1 MTFTD
6 LNKLNMGS
14 LSEIISLTVGLV
26 GEMQRGATVLAG
38 IDNKT
43 PIVTFTAKD
52 KALRKSRGCDDKYE
66 YKEMTDK
73 VEYYDFQPVELPIVV
88 CLQDLWGKMVANG
101 IHLSDDFS
109 ETELAGFMASEVL
122 KVLEA
127 DLLRLAWLDGEK
139 DAEES
144 YNIFKNGGFLKQM
157 ETSSNNITALTLDT
171 NDTTGVVRTMK
182 KLIDAQRPDQLE
194 NSEFFV
200 TSNVMRV
207 FKDFTQQK
215 DNHIAQMIMMDGKP
229 EYYLEGYK
237 INELP
242 HVSASMLADAT
253 LIDAF
258 IAFTPKTNIQIVLED
273 SNVNIKPFLQDAQTR
288 KYYSTTVFAADVRV
302 AVPEI
307 LKLATRKASTPKT
320 ENNGMFNKAE

>member
-6 LNKLNMGS
+6 LNNLNMNS

-43 PIVTFTAKD
+43 PIVTFTAKG
-52 KALRKSRGCDDKYE
+52 KALRKSTGCNGKYE
-66 YKEMTDK
+66 YTEMADK
-73 VEYYDFQPVELPIVV
+73 VKYYDFQPVELPIVV
-88 CLQDLWGKMVANG
+88 CLQDLWGKMVAKG

-127 DLLRLAWLDGEK
+127 DLLRLAWLDGDK
-139 DAEES
+139 DTAVE

-157 ETSSNNITALTLDT
+157 TTSAEQVLSLTLDT
-171 NDTTGVVRTMK
+171 GDTTGVVRTMK
-182 KLIDAQRPDQLE
+182 NLIDSQRPDQKE

-200 TSNVMRV
+200 TSNVMRI
-207 FKDFTQQK
+207 FKDFVQQK

-237 INELP
+237 ISELP
-242 HVSASMLADAT
+242 HVSASMIADT
-253 LIDAF
+253 TKTEAF

-288 KYYSTTVFAADVRV
+288 KYYSTTVFAADVMV

-307 LKLATRKASTPKT
+307 MKLATKAK
-320 ENNGMFNKAE
+320 

>member
-1 MTFTD
+1 MKFTD
-6 LNKLNMGS
+6 LNKLNMES

-26 GEMQRGATVLAG
+26 GEMQKGATVLAG

-52 KALRKSRGCDDKYE
+52 KALRKSTGCDGKYE
-66 YKEMTDK
+66 YTEMADK
-73 VEYYDFQPVELPIVV
+73 VKYYDFQPVELPIVV
-88 CLQDLWGKMVANG
+88 CLQDLWGKMVAKG

-127 DLLRLAWLDGEK
+127 DLLRLAWLDADKTE
-139 DAEES
+139 DA
-144 YNIFKNGGFLKQM
+144 YNIFKNGGFIKQM
-157 ETSSNNITALTLDT
+157 ETSDENILTLTLDT
-171 NDTTGVVRTMK
+171 HDTTGVVRTMK
-182 KLIDAQRPDQLE
+182 KLIDSQRPDQLE

-200 TSNVMRV
+200 TSNVMRI
-207 FKDFTQQK
+207 FKDFTQQN

-242 HVSASMLADAT
+242 HVSASMTADKT
-253 LIDAF
+253 KKEAF

-288 KYYSTTVFAADVRV
+288 KYYSTTVFAADVMV

-307 LKLATRKASTPKT
+307 LKLATKERQLATI
-320 ENNGMFNKAE
+320 EGQL

>member
-6 LNKLNMGS
+6 LNKLNMES

-26 GEMQRGATVLAG
+26 GEMQKGATVLAG

-52 KALRKSRGCDDKYE
+52 KALRKSAGCDGKYE
-66 YKEMTDK
+66 YTEMADK
-73 VEYYDFQPVELPIVV
+73 VKYYDFQPVELPIVV
-88 CLQDLWGKMVANG
+88 CLQDLWGKMVAKG

-127 DLLRLAWLDGEK
+127 DLLRLAWLDGQK
-139 DAEES
+139 DADVA
-144 YNIFKNGGFLKQM
+144 YNIFKNGGFIKQM
-157 ETSSNNITALTLDT
+157 EDSGETILTLTLDT
-171 NDTTGVVRTMK
+171 DDTTGVVRTMK
-182 KLIDAQRPDQLE
+182 KLIDSQRPDQLE

-200 TSNVMRV
+200 TSNVMRI

-242 HVSASMLADAT
+242 HVSASMTADT
-253 LIDAF
+253 TKKEAF

-288 KYYSTTVFAADVRV
+288 KYYSTTVFAADVMV

-307 LKLATRKASTPKT
+307 LKLATKAR
-320 ENNGMFNKAE
+320 

>member
-6 LNKLNMGS
+6 LNNLNMDS

-52 KALRKSRGCDDKYE
+52 KALRKSKGCDDNHE
-66 YKEMTDK
+66 YTEMADK
-73 VEYYDFQPVELPIVV
+73 VKYYDFQPVELPIVV
-88 CLQDLWGKMVANG
+88 CLQDLWGKMVAKG
-101 IHLSDDFS
+101 VHLSDDFS

-127 DLLRLAWLDGEK
+127 DLLRLAWLDGDK
-139 DAEES
+139 DAAVE

-157 ETSSNNITALTLDT
+157 TVSSERVLTLTLNTD
-171 NDTTGVVRTMK
+171 NATGVVSTMK
-182 KLIDAQRPDQLE
+182 KLIDSQRPDQKE

-200 TSNVMRV
+200 TSNVMRI
-207 FKDFTQQK
+207 FKDFVQQK

-237 INELP
+237 ISELP
-242 HVSASMLADAT
+242 HVSASMIADIT
-253 LIDAF
+253 KTEAF

-288 KYYSTTVFAADVRV
+288 KYYSTTVFAADVMV

-307 LKLATRKASTPKT
+307 LKLATKT
-320 ENNGMFNKAE
+320 RG

>member
-52 KALRKSRGCDDKYE
+52 KALRKSKGCDGGYE
-66 YKEMTDK
+66 YTEMTDK
-73 VEYYDFQPVELPIVV
+73 VKYYDFQPVELPIVV
-88 CLQDLWGKMVANG
+88 CLQDLWGKMVAKG
-101 IHLSDDFS
+101 IHMSDDFS

-139 DAEES
+139 AAEES
-144 YNIFKNGGFLKQM
+144 YSIFKNGGFLKQM
-157 ETSSNNITALTLDT
+157 EASSENILTLTLDT
-171 NDTTGVVRTMK
+171 NDDTGVVRTMK
-182 KLIDAQRPDQLE
+182 KLIDTQRPDQLE

-200 TSNVMRV
+200 TSNVMRI

-242 HVSASMLADAT
+242 HVSASMLADT
-253 LIDAF
+253 TDIGAF

-288 KYYSTTVFAADVRV
+288 KYYSTTVFAADVMV

-307 LKLATRKASTPKT
+307 LKLATKK
-320 ENNGMFNKAE
+320 KL

>member
-6 LNKLNMGS
+6 LNKLNMDS

-52 KALRKSRGCDDKYE
+52 KALRKSTGCDGGYE
-66 YKEMTDK
+66 YTEMADK
-73 VEYYDFQPVELPIVV
+73 VKYYDFQPVELPIVV
-88 CLQDLWGKMVANG
+88 CLQDLWGKMVAKG

-127 DLLRLAWLDGEK
+127 DLLRLAWLDGDK
-139 DAEES
+139 DAAVE

-157 ETSSNNITALTLDT
+157 TTSAEQVLTLTLDT

-182 KLIDAQRPDQLE
+182 NLIDRQRPDQKE

-200 TSNVMRV
+200 TSNVMRI
-207 FKDFTQQK
+207 FKDFVQQK

-237 INELP
+237 ISELP
-242 HVSASMLADAT
+242 HVSASMIADT
-253 LIDAF
+253 TKTEAF

-288 KYYSTTVFAADVRV
+288 KYYSTTVFAADVMV

-307 LKLATRKASTPKT
+307 MKLATKA
-320 ENNGMFNKAE
+320 G

>member
-6 LNKLNMGS
+6 LNKLNMES

-52 KALRKSRGCDDKYE
+52 KALRKSTGCDGKHE
-66 YKEMTDK
+66 YTEMADK
-73 VEYYDFQPVELPIVV
+73 VKYYDFQPVELPIVV
-88 CLQDLWGKMVANG
+88 CLQDLWGKMVAKG

-127 DLLRLAWLDGEK
+127 DLLRLAWLDGQK
-139 DAEES
+139 DADAA

-157 ETSSNNITALTLDT
+157 VTSTEEILTMTLDT

-182 KLIDAQRPDQLE
+182 KLIDSQRPDQLE

-200 TSNVMRV
+200 TSNVMRI
-207 FKDFTQQK
+207 FKDFVESK
-215 DNHIAQMIMMDGKP
+215 DNHIAQMIVMDGKP
-229 EYYLEGYK
+229 EYFLEGYK

-242 HVSASMLADAT
+242 HVSAAMIADT
-253 LIDAF
+253 TISKAF
-258 IAFTPKTNIQIVLED
+258 VAFTPKTNIQIVLED

-288 KYYSTTVFAADVRV
+288 KYYSTTVFAADVMV

-307 LKLATRKASTPKT
+307 MKLAVTKA
-320 ENNGMFNKAE
+320 

>member
-52 KALRKSRGCDDKYE
+52 KALRKSNGCDDKYE
-66 YKEMTDK
+66 YTEMADK
-73 VEYYDFQPVELPIVV
+73 VKYYDFQPVELPIVV
-88 CLQDLWGKMVANG
+88 CLQDLWGKMVAKG

-139 DAEES
+139 DVEEA

-157 ETSSNNITALTLDT
+157 ETSSKEILPFTLDT
-171 NDTTGVVRTMK
+171 DDTTGVVRTMK
-182 KLIDAQRPDQLE
+182 NLIDTQRPDQKE

-200 TSNVMRV
+200 TSNVMRI
-207 FKDFTQQK
+207 FKDFVQQK

-237 INELP
+237 ISELP
-242 HVSASMLADAT
+242 HVSASMLADKT
-253 LIDAF
+253 KISAF

-288 KYYSTTVFAADVRV
+288 KYYSTTVFAADVMV

-307 LKLATRKASTPKT
+307 LKLATKKP
-320 ENNGMFNKAE
+320 

>member
-26 GEMQRGATVLAG
+26 GEMQRGATVLSG

-52 KALRKSRGCDDKYE
+52 KALRKSKGCEDKYE
-66 YKEMTDK
+66 YTEMADK
-73 VEYYDFQPVELPIVV
+73 VKYYDFQPVELPIVV
-88 CLQDLWGKMVANG
+88 CLQDLWGMMVAKG

-157 ETSSNNITALTLDT
+157 EASSEVILTLTLDT
-171 NDTTGVVRTMK
+171 DATTGVVCTMK
-182 KLIDAQRPDQLE
+182 KLIDTQRPDQLE

-200 TSNVMRV
+200 TSNVMRI
-207 FKDFTQQK
+207 FKDLTQQK

-242 HVSASMLADAT
+242 HVSASMLADT
-253 LIDAF
+253 TKIDAF

-288 KYYSTTVFAADVRV
+288 KYYSTTVFAADVMV

-307 LKLATRKASTPKT
+307 LKLATRKP
-320 ENNGMFNKAE
+320 

>member
-1 MTFTD
+1 MIFTD

-52 KALRKSRGCDDKYE
+52 KALRKSTGCDDSYE
-66 YKEMTDK
+66 YKEMANK
-73 VEYYDFQPVELPIVV
+73 VKYYDFQPVELPIVV
-88 CLQDLWGKMVANG
+88 CLQDLWGKMVAKG

-139 DAEES
+139 DTEEA

-157 ETSSNNITALTLDT
+157 EDSSKEIISLTLDT
-171 NDTTGVVRTMK
+171 KDTTDSTGVVRTMK
-182 KLIDAQRPDQLE
+182 KLIDTQRPDQLE

-200 TSNVMRV
+200 TSNVMRI

-253 LIDAF
+253 KIDAF

-288 KYYSTTVFAADVRV
+288 KYYSTTVFAADVMV

-307 LKLATRKASTPKT
+307 LKLATKKKS
-320 ENNGMFNKAE
+320 

>member
-52 KALRKSRGCDDKYE
+52 KALRKSKGCDDKYE
-66 YKEMTDK
+66 YAEMADK
-73 VEYYDFQPVELPIVV
+73 VKYYDFQPVELPIVV
-88 CLQDLWGKMVANG
+88 CLQDLWGKMVAKG

-139 DAEES
+139 DSSES

-157 ETSSNNITALTLDT
+157 GTSSENILALTLDT

-182 KLIDAQRPDQLE
+182 KLIDTQRPDQLE

-200 TSNVMRV
+200 TSNVMRI

-242 HVSASMLADAT
+242 HVSASMLADT
-253 LIDAF
+253 TKIDAF

-288 KYYSTTVFAADVRV
+288 KYYSTTVFAADVMV

-307 LKLATRKASTPKT
+307 LKLATKEALAIKI
-320 ENNGMFNKAE
+320 

>member
-6 LNKLNMGS
+6 LNKLNMES

-26 GEMQRGATVLAG
+26 GEMQKGATVLAG

-52 KALRKSRGCDDKYE
+52 KALRKSTGCDGE
-66 YKEMTDK
+66 YGYTDITDEVK
-73 VEYYDFQPVELPIVV
+73 YYDFQPVELPIVV
-88 CLQDLWGKMVANG
+88 CLQNLWGKMVAKG

-127 DLLRLAWLDGEK
+127 DLLRLAWLDADK
-139 DAEES
+139 DADVAYS
-144 YNIFKNGGFLKQM
+144 IFKNGGFIKQM
-157 ETSSNNITALTLDT
+157 EASDETIFTMTLDT
-171 NDTTGVVRTMK
+171 DSTTGVVRTMK
-182 KLIDAQRPDQLE
+182 KLIDSQRPDQLE

-200 TSNVMRV
+200 TSNVMRI

-242 HVSASMLADAT
+242 HVSASMTADKT
-253 LIDAF
+253 KKEAF

-288 KYYSTTVFAADVRV
+288 KYYSTTVFAADVMV
-302 AVPEI
+302 AVPGI
-307 LKLATRKASTPKT
+307 LKLATKERHP
-320 ENNGMFNKAE
+320 

>member
-1 MTFTD
+1 MTLTD
-6 LNKLNMGS
+6 LNKLNMES

-52 KALRKSRGCDDKYE
+52 KALRKSTGCDGKYG
-66 YKEMTDK
+66 YTEMMDK
-73 VEYYDFQPVELPIVV
+73 VKYYDFQPVELPIVV
-88 CLQDLWGKMVANG
+88 CLQDLWGKMVAKG

-127 DLLRLAWLDGEK
+127 DLLRLAWLDGQK
-139 DAEES
+139 DANAA

-157 ETSSNNITALTLDT
+157 MDSTGDALAMTLD
-171 NDTTGVVRTMK
+171 DSDTGVVRTMK
-182 KLIDAQRPDQLE
+182 NLIDSQRPDQLE

-200 TSNVMRV
+200 TSNVMRI
-207 FKDFTQQK
+207 FKDFVESK
-215 DNHIAQMIMMDGKP
+215 NNHIAQMIMMDGRP
-229 EYYLEGYK
+229 EYFLEGYK

-242 HVSASMLADAT
+242 HVSAAMIADAT
-253 LIDAF
+253 ANKAF
-258 IAFTPKTNIQIVLED
+258 VAFTPKTNIQIVLED

-288 KYYSTTVFAADVRV
+288 KYYSTTVFAADVMV

-307 LKLATRKASTPKT
+307 MKLAVTTA
-320 ENNGMFNKAE
+320 

>member
-6 LNKLNMGS
+6 LNKLNIES

-26 GEMQRGATVLAG
+26 GEMRKGATVLAG

-52 KALRKSRGCDDKYE
+52 KALRKSTGCDGKYE
-66 YKEMTDK
+66 YTDMTDK
-73 VEYYDFQPVELPIVV
+73 VKYYDFQPVELPIVV
-88 CLQDLWGKMVANG
+88 CLQDLWGKMVAKG

-127 DLLRLAWLDGEK
+127 DLLRLAWLDADK
-139 DAEES
+139 DAEAS
-144 YNIFKNGGFLKQM
+144 YNIFKNGGFIKQM
-157 ETSSNNITALTLDT
+157 ETSGETILTLTLDT
-171 NDTTGVVRTMK
+171 DDTTGVVRTMK
-182 KLIDAQRPDQLE
+182 KLIDSQRPDQLE

-200 TSNVMRV
+200 TSNVMRI

-242 HVSASMLADAT
+242 HVSASMAADST
-253 LIDAF
+253 KKEAF

-288 KYYSTTVFAADVRV
+288 KYYSTTVFAADVMV

-307 LKLATRKASTPKT
+307 LKLATKA
-320 ENNGMFNKAE
+320 G

>member
-1 MTFTD
+1 MTFTN
-6 LNKLNMGS
+6 LNNLNMGS

-52 KALRKSRGCDDKYE
+52 KALRKSKGCDDKYE
-66 YKEMTDK
+66 YTGIDDK
-73 VEYYDFQPVELPIVV
+73 VKYYDFQPVELPIVV
-88 CLQDLWGKMVANG
+88 CLQDLWGKMVAKG

-109 ETELAGFMASEVL
+109 ETELAGFMASEIL

-139 DAEES
+139 DAEDA
-144 YNIFKNGGFLKQM
+144 YNIFKNHGFLKQM
-157 ETSSNNITALTLDT
+157 EDSSENILTLTLDTNDT

-182 KLIDAQRPDQLE
+182 NLIDAQRPDQLE

-200 TSNVMRV
+200 TSNVMRI

-253 LIDAF
+253 NIDAF

-288 KYYSTTVFAADVRV
+288 KYYSTTVFAADVMV
-302 AVPEI
+302 AVPGI
-307 LKLATRKASTPKT
+307 LKLATKK
-320 ENNGMFNKAE
+320 KL

>member
-6 LNKLNMGS
+6 LNNLNMGS

-52 KALRKSRGCDDKYE
+52 KALRKSEGCDGKYE
-66 YKEMTDK
+66 YTEMADK
-73 VEYYDFQPVELPIVV
+73 VKYYDFQPVELPIVV
-88 CLQDLWGKMVANG
+88 CLQDLWGKMVAKG

-127 DLLRLAWLDGEK
+127 DLLRLAWLDGDK
-139 DAEES
+139 DTAVE
-144 YNIFKNGGFLKQM
+144 YNIFKNGGFLEQM
-157 ETSSNNITALTLDT
+157 TTSAEQVLTLTLDSD
-171 NDTTGVVRTMK
+171 DTTGVVRTMK
-182 KLIDAQRPDQLE
+182 KLIDSQRPDQKE

-200 TSNVMRV
+200 TSNVMRI
-207 FKDFTQQK
+207 FKDLVQQR

-237 INELP
+237 ISELP
-242 HVSASMLADAT
+242 HVSASMIADAT
-253 LIDAF
+253 KTEAF

-273 SNVNIKPFLQDAQTR
+273 SNINIKPFLQDAQTR
-288 KYYSTTVFAADVRV
+288 KYYSTTVFAADVMV

-307 LKLATRKASTPKT
+307 MKLATRAR
-320 ENNGMFNKAE
+320 

>member
-6 LNKLNMGS
+6 LNNLNMNS

-43 PIVTFTAKD
+43 PIVTFTAQD
-52 KALRKSRGCDDKYE
+52 KALRKSTGCDGKYE

-73 VEYYDFQPVELPIVV
+73 VKYYDFQPVELPIVV
-88 CLQDLWGKMVANG
+88 CLQDLWGKMVAKG

-139 DAEES
+139 DAAVE

-157 ETSSNNITALTLDT
+157 ETSAEQILTMTLDT
-171 NDTTGVVRTMK
+171 NDTTGVIRIMK
-182 KLIDAQRPDQLE
+182 KLIDSQRPDQLE

-200 TSNVMRV
+200 TSNVMRI
-207 FKDFTQQK
+207 FKDFVESK

-237 INELP
+237 LNELP
-242 HVSASMLADAT
+242 HVSAAMIADT
-253 LIDAF
+253 TKISAF
-258 IAFTPKTNIQIVLED
+258 VAFTPKTNIQIVLED

-288 KYYSTTVFAADVRV
+288 KYYSTTVFAADVMV
-302 AVPEI
+302 AVPQI
-307 LKLATRKASTPKT
+307 LKLATTKH
-320 ENNGMFNKAE
+320 

>member
-6 LNKLNMGS
+6 LNNLNMGS

-52 KALRKSRGCDDKYE
+52 KALRKSKGCDDTHE
-66 YKEMTDK
+66 YTEMADK
-73 VEYYDFQPVELPIVV
+73 VKYYEFQPVELPIVV
-88 CLQDLWGKMVANG
+88 CLQDLWGKMVAKG

-144 YNIFKNGGFLKQM
+144 YNIFKKGGFLKQM
-157 ETSSNNITALTLDT
+157 ETGSENILTLTLDASS
-171 NDTTGVVRTMK
+171 TTGVVSTMK
-182 KLIDAQRPDQLE
+182 KLIDTQRPDQLE

-200 TSNVMRV
+200 TSNVMRI

-242 HVSASMLADAT
+242 HVSASMLADT
-253 LIDAF
+253 TNIDAF

-288 KYYSTTVFAADVRV
+288 KYYSTTVFAADVMV
-302 AVPEI
+302 AVPGI
-307 LKLATRKASTPKT
+307 LKLATKKP
-320 ENNGMFNKAE
+320 

>member
-26 GEMQRGATVLAG
+26 GEMQRGATVLTG

-52 KALRKSRGCDDKYE
+52 KALRKSKGCDDKYE
-66 YKEMTDK
+66 YKEMVDK
-73 VEYYDFQPVELPIVV
+73 VKYYDFQPVELPIVV
-88 CLQDLWGKMVANG
+88 CLQDLWGKMVAKG

-139 DAEES
+139 DVEES

-157 ETSSNNITALTLDT
+157 EAKPEEILTLTLDT
-171 NDTTGVVRTMK
+171 NDTNDTNGATGVVRTMK
-182 KLIDAQRPDQLE
+182 KLIDTQRPDQLE

-200 TSNVMRV
+200 TSNVMRI

-253 LIDAF
+253 KIDAF

-273 SNVNIKPFLQDAQTR
+273 SNINIKPFLQDAQTR
-288 KYYSTTVFAADVRV
+288 KYYSTTVFAADVMV

-307 LKLATRKASTPKT
+307 LKLATKKP
-320 ENNGMFNKAE
+320 

>member
-52 KALRKSRGCDDKYE
+52 KALRKSKGCDDKYE
-66 YKEMTDK
+66 YTEMTDK
-73 VEYYDFQPVELPIVV
+73 VKYYDFQPVELPIVV
-88 CLQDLWGKMVANG
+88 CLQDLWGKMVAKG

-157 ETSSNNITALTLDT
+157 EASSEKILTLTLGTDD
-171 NDTTGVVRTMK
+171 NTGVVRTMK

-200 TSNVMRV
+200 TSNVMRI
-207 FKDFTQQK
+207 FKDFAQQK

-253 LIDAF
+253 NIAAF

-273 SNVNIKPFLQDAQTR
+273 SNTNIKPFLQDAQTR
-288 KYYSTTVFAADVRV
+288 KYYSTTVFAADVMV

-307 LKLATRKASTPKT
+307 FKLATK
-320 ENNGMFNKAE
+320 N

>member
-6 LNKLNMGS
+6 LNNLNMGS

-52 KALRKSRGCDDKYE
+52 KALRKSKGCDDRYE
-66 YKEMTDK
+66 YTEMADK
-73 VEYYDFQPVELPIVV
+73 VKYYDFQPVELPIVV
-88 CLQDLWGKMVANG
+88 CLQDLWGKMVAKG

-139 DAEES
+139 DVEES

-157 ETSSNNITALTLDT
+157 EASLENILTLTLDT
-171 NDTTGVVRTMK
+171 DETTGVVRTMK
-182 KLIDAQRPDQLE
+182 KLIDTQRPDQKE

-200 TSNVMRV
+200 TSNVMRI
-207 FKDFTQQK
+207 FKDSVQQK

-237 INELP
+237 ISELP
-242 HVSASMLADAT
+242 HVSASMLADT
-253 LIDAF
+253 TNIDAF

-288 KYYSTTVFAADVRV
+288 KYYSTTVFAADVMV

-307 LKLATRKASTPKT
+307 LKLATKKP
-320 ENNGMFNKAE
+320 

>member
-52 KALRKSRGCDDKYE
+52 KALRKSKGCDDKYE
-66 YKEMTDK
+66 YTEMDDK
-73 VEYYDFQPVELPIVV
+73 VKYYDFQPVELPIVV
-88 CLQDLWGKMVANG
+88 CLQDLWGRMVAKG

-139 DAEES
+139 DGKES

-157 ETSSNNITALTLDT
+157 ETSLEKILAFTLDT
-171 NDTTGVVRTMK
+171 DDTTGVVRTMK
-182 KLIDAQRPDQLE
+182 KLIDTQRPDQKE

-200 TSNVMRV
+200 TSNVMRI
-207 FKDFTQQK
+207 FKDFVQQK

-242 HVSASMLADAT
+242 HVSASMIADT
-253 LIDAF
+253 TNIDAF

-288 KYYSTTVFAADVRV
+288 KYYSTTVFAADVMV

-307 LKLATRKASTPKT
+307 LKLATRKP
-320 ENNGMFNKAE
+320 

>member
-6 LNKLNMGS
+6 LNNLNMGS

-52 KALRKSRGCDDKYE
+52 KALRKSTGCDSKYG
-66 YKEMTDK
+66 YAEMIDNVK
-73 VEYYDFQPVELPIVV
+73 YYNFQPVELPIVV
-88 CLQDLWGKMVANG
+88 CLRDLWGKMVAKG

-139 DAEES
+139 ATEES

-157 ETSSNNITALTLDT
+157 EDSLETILTLTLDT
-171 NDTTGVVRTMK
+171 GDTGGTTGVVHTMK
-182 KLIDAQRPDQLE
+182 KLIDTQRPDQLE

-200 TSNVMRV
+200 TSNVMRI
-207 FKDFTQQK
+207 FKDLTQQK

-242 HVSASMLADAT
+242 HVSASMLADKT
-253 LIDAF
+253 KIDAF

-288 KYYSTTVFAADVRV
+288 KYYSTTVFAADVMV

-307 LKLATRKASTPKT
+307 LKLATEKP
-320 ENNGMFNKAE
+320 

>member
-1 MTFTD
+1 MRFND
-6 LNKLNMGS
+6 LNNLNMGS

-26 GEMQRGATVLAG
+26 GEMQRGATVLTG

-52 KALRKSRGCDDKYE
+52 KALRKSKGCDDTYKYNE
-66 YKEMTDK
+66 ITDK
-73 VEYYDFQPVELPIVV
+73 VKYYDFQPVELPIVV
-88 CLQDLWGKMVANG
+88 CLQELWGKMVAKG

-139 DAEES
+139 DVEES

-157 ETSSNNITALTLDT
+157 RDSSENILTLTLDA
-171 NDTTGVVRTMK
+171 NTTGVVHTMK
-182 KLIDAQRPDQLE
+182 ELIDTQRPDQLE

-200 TSNVMRV
+200 TSNMMRI

-242 HVSASMLADAT
+242 HVSASMLADKT
-253 LIDAF
+253 KIDAF

-288 KYYSTTVFAADVRV
+288 KYYSTTVFAADVMV

-307 LKLATRKASTPKT
+307 LKLATRTTTQSLK
-320 ENNGMFNKAE
+320 N

>member
-52 KALRKSRGCDDKYE
+52 KALRKSKGCDDKYE
-66 YKEMTDK
+66 YTEMADK
-73 VEYYDFQPVELPIVV
+73 VKYYDFQPVELPIVV
-88 CLQDLWGKMVANG
+88 CLQDLWGKMVAKG

-144 YNIFKNGGFLKQM
+144 YNIFKNGGFLNQM
-157 ETSSNNITALTLDT
+157 TTSAEKVLTLTLDT

-182 KLIDAQRPDQLE
+182 NLIDAQRPDQLE

-200 TSNVMRV
+200 TSNQMHI

-215 DNHIAQMIMMDGKP
+215 DNHIAKMIMMDGKP

-242 HVSASMLADAT
+242 HVSASMLADT
-253 LIDAF
+253 TKIDAF

-273 SNVNIKPFLQDAQTR
+273 SNINIKPFLQDAQTR
-288 KYYSTTVFAADVRV
+288 KYHSSTVFAADVMV

-307 LKLATRKASTPKT
+307 MKLATKAR
-320 ENNGMFNKAE
+320 

>member
-6 LNKLNMGS
+6 LNNLNMGS

-43 PIVTFTAKD
+43 PIVTFTAKG
-52 KALRKSRGCDDKYE
+52 KALRKSKGCDDKYE
-66 YKEMTDK
+66 YTGMADK
-73 VEYYDFQPVELPIVV
+73 VKYYDFQPVELPIVV
-88 CLQDLWGKMVANG
+88 CLQNLWGEMVAKG

-139 DAEES
+139 GTEES
-144 YNIFKNGGFLKQM
+144 YSIFKNGGFLKQM
-157 ETSSNNITALTLDT
+157 ETSSEKILTLTLNTDSA
-171 NDTTGVVRTMK
+171 TGVVRTMK
-182 KLIDAQRPDQLE
+182 NLIDAQRPDQLE

-200 TSNVMRV
+200 TSNVMRI

-242 HVSASMLADAT
+242 HVSASMLADT
-253 LIDAF
+253 TEIDAF

-288 KYYSTTVFAADVRV
+288 KYYSTTVFAADVMV

-307 LKLATRKASTPKT
+307 LKLATKKFQPSEGTIK
-320 ENNGMFNKAE
+320 N